1 VTTAFAIGRSVARAR
16 VRRRPPRSDVSYSSG
31 FSKNVEWLLGPWFVL
46 FGGFFFLEIAFLH
59 PAVQLP
65 GQSPAPPSPIPFVV
79 FPILGLV
86 FCYFAFF
93 RRVSRLEISDG
104 TLYWFLPFRRL
115 KGQAAIADIVS
126 LWTEAD
132 FSQWRLTRTAIHL
145 RNGRTVKIRDR
156 REIVV
161 FVSALVADSP
171 TIDLENWKPRV
182 PRDGTQTFGS
192 PYVNNDNGRGV
203 IDRR

>member
-1 VTTAFAIGRSVARAR
+1 MARAR
-16 VRRRPPRSDVSYSSG
+16 LRSRLPKPDASYSSG

-65 GQSPAPPSPIPFVV
+65 GQSPAPPSPIPFVA

-93 RRVSRLEISDG
+93 RRISRLEISDG

-115 KGQAAIADIVS
+115 KGQAEVADIVS

-132 FSQWRLTRTAIHL
+132 FSQWRLTRTSIHF
-145 RNGRTVKIRDR
+145 RDGRTVRIRDR
-156 REIVV
+156 GPIIG
-161 FVSALVADSP
+161 FVAVLADVSP
-171 TIDLENWKPRV
+171 SIDLENWAPRV
-182 PRDGTQTFGS
+182 SRDPFQTFGG
-192 PYVNNDNGRGV
+192 PDANNNNGRGV
-203 IDRR
+203 IDRQ